1 MMTMQD
7 DGCRLHFFYLRLMY
21 SKISSGDIGHVYIGK
36 EASGL
41 SSFISVIAL
50 IRSVVIPMILT
61 LRERNPQQSLSAT
74 FYLKK

>member
-50 IRSVVIPMILT
+50 IRSVVY
-61 LRERNPQQSLSAT
+61 R
-74 FYLKK
+74 